1 MRRDYRAIADRIINK
16 RFTTYRRKV
25 WAALEQAYEDGR
37 ADQRAED
44 DLERVIEN
52 IRRSVAAA
60 TAVAANAKRTFAA
73 NSNEITIDGSGPSMM
88 LPALPPPSKIQREH
102 AHNITRLRG
111 VRIRRPH

>member
-73 NSNEITIDGSGPSMM
+73 NSNEITIDGEAM
-88 LPALPPPSKIQREH
+88 LMPALPPPSKVQREH